1 MIDFEND
8 VLKSDKPV
16 FVRFGI
22 DTGCGYCDTYSPL
35 FDAFAEKHDEYRCF
49 TISKPNTGSPQPAL
63 AIEYDVQGYPATI
76 LFVGGKIVNKNTGV
90 RSEKQLL
97 DMFKTLQ
104 NINEEELQDELFVC
118 RE

>member
-63 AIEYDVQGYPATI
+63 AIEYDVESYPTTI
-76 LFVGGKIVNKNTGV
+76 LFVGGEIVNQRTGAMNA
-90 RSEKQLL
+90 KQLL
-97 DMFKTLQ
+97 NMLKTFR
-104 NINEEELQDELFVC
+104 NISEEELQNELFVC